1 MLKSLQDAVA
11 KDAFADLGQ
20 VLASALSNY
29 GKHRGTIETTLGGK
43 KPDAEAAKDTMP
55 TPVAPPV
62 FKLPAAPA
70 TTGGFTF
77 AGKPV
82 VASMSST
89 QPAPAGFVPSLP
101 AGKAEDGAE
110 TKTIASETMW
120 HTTSTVTDGNGKS
133 TTTTSNNF
141 EGAKEGEPYTKVI
154 KTPSGTVTT
163 TFSSQTTTSAPKD
176 DSSEKDKAIVPPATS
191 ATTTTTK
198 QTTLPFSIQ
207 KSTSPLAAAPNPPS
221 PTLTPKSPVNKPVE
235 VKTLHFTS
243 TKKTEG
249 LATKAPEEA
258 AKETESKPETS
269 KPITFGGF
277 GPSKGAFGGSKL
289 ADTAA
294 PTNTAPTS
302 ASAFAGFGST
312 TFGSKPAGG
321 AEGSSAAPSTSPFS
335 FGPSKT
341 DAPAAADARPPPLTF
356 GFSAS
361 SAPAGDKPPAFS
373 FGTGNSAFGAGAGKP
388 SAFGAP
394 STFGGFGTFGTTTG
408 AASPFGKAAG
418 VGFGFG
424 GPSKPQ
430 EPTEAKAET
439 EATTEAG
446 AAVEDNSQD
455 VEGLGEEDEE
465 NVFSVKGKLYRFD
478 DGAWAGAGVGF
489 FKLKKHKETGK
500 KRVLFRNN
508 SNHKLVVVRLYI
520 FSPLLHLL
528 TLLDDQN
535 SNLFNEMEATFDG
548 KVMAFNVQVEGGDV
562 KPLRLRM
569 KTQDE
574 ADDIAGKL
582 NDAVD
587 EFKAG
592 R

>member
-1 MLKSLQDAVA
+1 MLKSLQDAIA
-11 KDAFADLGQ
+11 KDAFADLGK
-20 VLASALSNY
+20 VLASALGDY
-29 GKHRGTIETTLGGK
+29 GKHRGAIETTLGGK
-43 KPDAEAAKDTMP
+43 KPDAVAAKDPAP
-55 TPVAPPV
+55 TPAAPPV

-77 AGKPV
+77 AGKPI
-82 VASMSST
+82 VASMTST
-89 QPAPAGFVPSLP
+89 QPAPAGFVPSIP
-101 AGKAEDGAE
+101 AGNAENGAE
-110 TKTIASETMW
+110 TKTIASETLW

-141 EGAKEGEPYTKVI
+141 EDAKEGEPYTKVI

-163 TFSSQTTTSAPKD
+163 TFSSHTTTSAPKD

-191 ATTTTTK
+191 ATTTTAK

-207 KSTSPLAAAPNPPS
+207 KSKSPPAVAPNPPA
-221 PTLTPKSPVNKPVE
+221 PTLTPKSPVTKPVE
-235 VKTLHFTS
+235 VKTLNFAS

-249 LATKAPEEA
+249 LTAKAPEEA

-277 GPSKGAFGGSKL
+277 GAPKGAFGFGGSKL

-294 PTNTAPTS
+294 ATNTAPTS

-321 AEGSSAAPSTSPFS
+321 AEGLSAAPSTSPFS
-335 FGPSKT
+335 FGPPKS

-356 GFSAS
+356 GFA
-361 SAPAGDKPPAFS
+361 APTTPAGDKPPAFS
-373 FGTGNSAFGAGAGKP
+373 FGTGNSAFGAGTGKP

-394 STFGGFGTFGTTTG
+394 STFGGFGAAGT
-408 AASPFGKAAG
+408 SPFGKAAG

-424 GPSKPQ
+424 GVTKPQ
-430 EPTEAKAET
+430 EPAEAEA
-439 EATTEAG
+439 EATTETG
-446 AAVEDNSQD
+446 PSGEDNSQD
-455 VEGLGEEDEE
+455 VEGAGEEDEE

-508 SNHKLVVVRLYI
+508 SNHKLVVVRLYL
-520 FSPLLHLL
+520 FSSRH
-528 TLLDDQN
+528 
-535 SNLFNEMEATFDG
+535 SI
-548 KVMAFNVQVEGGDV
+548 
-562 KPLRLRM
+562 R
-569 KTQDE
+569 
-574 ADDIAGKL
+574 
-582 NDAVD
+582 
-587 EFKAG
+587 
-592 R
+592 